1 MHSSRRVGG
10 ASSSAQGWQHHRRV
24 ACSPRRNLSQPIHQS
39 LEHSLLLVVIAV
51 AHPGAAGVAPDF
63 GGHEEE
69 AEPRGR
75 QSRVPQLGG
84 ILLRFAVEQHQPT
97 VQVSCRVPDYAG
109 SLPSN
114 PPWPSFSATFSVWR
128 QIEFGIIRLSSPYW
142 VVKPVRRSHAR
153 TFFPKL
159 SNSET
164 FPRHI

>member
-1 MHSSRRVGG
+1 
-10 ASSSAQGWQHHRRV
+10 
-24 ACSPRRNLSQPIHQS
+24 NLPQPIHQS
-39 LEHSLLLVVIAV
+39 LEDSLFLVVVAV
-51 AHPGAAGVAPDF
+51 AHPGPPCMAPDF
-63 GGHEEE
+63 GSHEEE
-69 AEPRGR
+69 AEARGR
-75 QSRVPQLGG
+75 QRRVPQLRG
-84 ILLRFAVEQHQPT
+84 IVLRLALEQHQPA

-159 SNSET
+159 RGDARIT
-164 FPRHI
+164 TQ